1 MQAQNGG
8 LERAG
13 GVIALK
19 ATSLLGDSKLL
30 GKLWLEAVTMAKYLL
45 NCTLM
50 RILN

>member
-8 LERAG
+8 LERAR

-19 ATSLLGDSKLL
+19 ATSLLSDSKLL
-30 GKLWLEAVTMAKYLL
+30 EKLWPEVVITARYLL
-45 NCTLM
+45 NRTLM